1 MALAVNTL
9 LFAIVLALISSAI
22 VWKGSELLETASERL
37 AAFYRLPPIVQG
49 AVVVAVG
56 SSFPELSTTVISTW
70 VHGEFE
76 LGVSAI
82 VGSAIFNILVI
93 PGLSGLASKAPMKT
107 DRDLV
112 YKEAQFYM
120 IAVAVLL
127 LTFSF
132 AAIYNP
138 IDQVKGA
145 IEGEMTRTLAMIP
158 LALYGLY
165 LFLQWQDTRDFK
177 SEEDVSKV
185 SPLKEWGR
193 LGLSLMIILLGVE
206 GLVRAAL
213 SLGDYFG
220 TPSFLWGLTVV
231 AAGTSI
237 PDAFVSVRAARQ
249 GNSVTSLANVLGSN
263 IFDLLVCIPAGVL
276 IAGTAAINYSLAAP
290 MMAALT
296 AATLALFV
304 MMRLGMAL
312 DRKESAI
319 LLLLYVIFVI
329 WMSLE
334 TFDVIDLMPSIPPLP
349 GHDGG

>member
-1 MALAVNTL
+1 M
-9 LFAIVLALISSAI
+9 
-22 VWKGSELLETASERL
+22 LETASERL
-37 AAFYRLPPIVQG
+37 SVFYKLPPIVQG

-56 SSFPELSTTVISTW
+56 SSFPELSTTVISTL

-93 PGLSGLASKAPMKT
+93 PGVSGLAAPIPLKT

-138 IDQVKGA
+138 VETIKGA
-145 IEGEMTRTLAMIP
+145 IQGEMTRTLALIP
-158 LALYGLY
+158 LGLYGLY
-165 LFLQWQDTRDFK
+165 LFLQWQDTQEFEATE
-177 SEEDVSKV
+177 SAEDV

-193 LGLSLMIILLGVE
+193 LALSLTIILAGVE
-206 GLVRAAL
+206 GLVRAAI
-213 SLGDYFG
+213 SLGDVFG

-237 PDAFVSVRAARQ
+237 PDAFVSVRAAKQ

-276 IAGTAAINYSLAAP
+276 IAGSAAINFSVAAP

-304 MMRLGMAL
+304 MMRLGMML
-312 DRKESAI
+312 DRKESWC
-319 LLLLYVIFVI
+319 LLLLYAIFVT

-334 TFDVIDLMPSIPPLP
+334 TFEVIDWMPSIPPP
-349 GHDGG
+349 ES

>member
-1 MALAVNTL
+1 M
-9 LFAIVLALISSAI
+9 
-22 VWKGSELLETASERL
+22 ETASERL
-37 AAFYRLPPIVQG
+37 SVFYKLPPIVQG

-56 SSFPELSTTVISTW
+56 SSFPELSTTVISTL

-93 PGLSGLASKAPMKT
+93 PGVAGLAAPIPLKT

-138 IDQVKGA
+138 VETVKGA
-145 IEGEMTRTLAMIP
+145 IQGEMTRTLALIP
-158 LALYGLY
+158 LGLYGLY
-165 LFLQWQDTRDFK
+165 LFLQWQDTQEFEATE
-177 SEEDVSKV
+177 SAEDV

-193 LGLSLMIILLGVE
+193 LALSLTIILAGVE
-206 GLVRAAL
+206 GLVRAAI
-213 SLGDYFG
+213 SLGDVFG

-237 PDAFVSVRAARQ
+237 PDAFVSVRAAKQ

-276 IAGTAAINYSLAAP
+276 IAGSAAINFSVAAP

-304 MMRLGMAL
+304 MMRLGMML
-312 DRKESAI
+312 DRKESWC
-319 LLLLYVIFVI
+319 LLLLYAIFVA

-334 TFDVIDLMPSIPPLP
+334 TFEVIDWMPSIPPP
-349 GHDGG
+349 ES